1 MRKLIKNNHF
11 IITALIL
18 MITLISFSGV
28 IIKNDSIFILTGDS
42 SEQYYQFLLGFYEK
56 VKSGNFSMFD
66 WSLGF
71 GANGFSLIYYNMFS
85 PFTYL
90 TLLLKKEWIQYAILY
105 LQILKLILIG
115 NFTCLWLSK
124 LSKNKNHVLIGSM
137 VLTFCGWCFF
147 YWHYDY
153 LNSFVFY
160 PLILYFIEKYLTE
173 NKKLGFI
180 ICVFLLTITNYY
192 FMYMF
197 VPFICLYTLFRY
209 LIIHDDN
216 KFKTVVIEALKFFGL
231 LILSM
236 LVGSFILLPS
246 INIIISS
253 TRISEE
259 EVSLLIPWKDMYKI
273 FTSMFTP
280 AFYRYEPN
288 YFIKQKQTL
297 YQGWGG
303 GASIYTSFSLLMFI
317 PTLFLF
323 KDKKKRNCLL
333 AFGLILLI
341 FMISPYFYKLFQG
354 TIDTRFFYMFT
365 IYMVMVMVEV
375 LDNYKKEY
383 FGCILT
389 SFMVMVFLICL
400 FVFISYKKYLIETN
414 LLKNEIAVEMI
425 LIVIAFITI
434 ILIKAKQTKL
444 LLIPII
450 LECLL
455 SNMMFVKYNPS
466 IDKET
471 IKGYGAAYGDVIDS
485 IKKNDNGFYRVLNT
499 NKTLPNCTY
508 VYDVPGIT
516 FYSSVY
522 NFNTQDVYD
531 YIYAGWRNMY
541 IPSRTFLYT
550 MAGAKYW
557 YQTYDNCIVP
567 FGYDKVDGQDYYKNR
582 YFVELGWVVK
592 DVNREYFNSLP
603 DYTRE
608 IAMRTYAS
616 IDESDNTSI
625 NIDEIQKLEKV
636 DALWYS
642 DGVSNQEYRFEEP
655 LNDCMLYS
663 IKSQI
668 EYMTIS
674 AYYENK
680 LVRDEF
686 YVNYYSM
693 EFVIKPDEYA
703 DQIFV
708 WYDDL
713 RNSGEEVGLYI
724 EKNISQK
731 AQETFEYR
739 SKNSFTNVVF
749 DGDYISGD
757 IKIDEDH
764 SLVFTQVPY
773 DKGWKVKVDGK
784 QIEYSKVNGGF
795 IGFYLDSG
803 NHTVE
808 FEYTIPMLIPGIV
821 VSLVSTLILVIY
833 VKKVYKNEKAN

>member
-1 MRKLIKNNHF
+1 MKKLIKNNHF

-28 IIKNDSIFILTGDS
+28 ILHNDSIFILYGDS
-42 SEQYYQFLLGFYEK
+42 SQQYYQFLLGFYEK

-455 SNMMFVKYNPS
+455 SNMMFVKYNEPMDKIS
-466 IDKET
+466 IQSYGPVNDEIIKT
-471 IKGYGAAYGDVIDS
+471 IKN
-485 IKKNDNGFYRVLNT
+485 KDNGFYRIIGAKNY
-499 NKTLPNCTY
+499 NDSY
-508 VYDVPGIT
+508 VNQSMGVS
-516 FYSSVY
+516 FYTS
-522 NFNTQDVYD
+522 VYD
-531 YIYAGWRNMY
+531 YEMDDFLKSIVDSWAINYDRSLN
-541 IPSRTFLYT
+541 TLYT
-550 MAGAKYW
+550 LAGAKYW
-557 YQTYDNCIVP
+557 YPND
-567 FGYDKVDGQDYYKNR
+567 GYFVAPIGYEKVEGQDYYQNK
-582 YFVELGWVVK
+582 YFVELGWVNNNVINDK
-592 DVNREYFNSLP
+592 AIDDVPYYYLSRVYRNYLTINDSDNYNYDLDDLEIIGFDYFGNKADFNLGYITSNSIFYLVNPNTTANYIDYYFNNELKRSESFWNYSLVIFSLSENQYVDRIIVGCDDNELLNQDMKLYVERNV
-603 DYTRE
+603 DYLEQEVYKKR
-608 IAMRTYAS
+608 
-616 IDESDNTSI
+616 
-625 NIDEIQKLEKV
+625 IQ
-636 DALWYS
+636 
-642 DGVSNQEYRFEEP
+642 
-655 LNDCMLYS
+655 
-663 IKSQI
+663 
-668 EYMTIS
+668 
-674 AYYENK
+674 
-680 LVRDEF
+680 
-686 YVNYYSM
+686 
-693 EFVIKPDEYA
+693 
-703 DQIFV
+703 
-708 WYDDL
+708 
-713 RNSGEEVGLYI
+713 
-724 EKNISQK
+724 
-731 AQETFEYR
+731 
-739 SKNSFTNVVF
+739 NSFTNVVF

-833 VKKVYKNEKAN
+833 VKKVIKS

>member
-1 MRKLIKNNHF
+1 MKKLIKNNHF

-28 IIKNDSIFILTGDS
+28 ILHNDSIFILYGDS
-42 SEQYYQFLLGFYEK
+42 SQQYYQFLLGFYEK

-71 GANGFSLIYYNMFS
+71 GANGFSLIYYSLFS

-455 SNMMFVKYNPS
+455 SNMMFVKYNEPMDKIS
-466 IDKET
+466 IQSYGPVNDEIIKT
-471 IKGYGAAYGDVIDS
+471 IKN
-485 IKKNDNGFYRVLNT
+485 KDNGFYRIIGAKNY
-499 NKTLPNCTY
+499 NDSY
-508 VYDVPGIT
+508 VNQSMGVS
-516 FYSSVY
+516 FYTS
-522 NFNTQDVYD
+522 VYD
-531 YIYAGWRNMY
+531 YEMDDFLKSIVDSWAINYDRSLN
-541 IPSRTFLYT
+541 TLYT
-550 MAGAKYW
+550 LAGAKYW
-557 YQTYDNCIVP
+557 YPND
-567 FGYDKVDGQDYYKNR
+567 GYFVAPIGYEKVEGQDYYQNK
-582 YFVELGWVVK
+582 YFVELGWVNNNVINDK
-592 DVNREYFNSLP
+592 AIDDVPYYYLSRVYRNYLTINDSDNYNYDLDDLEIIGFDYFGNKADFNLGYITSNSIFYLVNPNTTANYIDYYFNNELKRSESFWNYSLVIFSLSENQYVDRIIVGCDDNELLNQDMKLYVERNV
-603 DYTRE
+603 DYLEQEVYKKR
-608 IAMRTYAS
+608 
-616 IDESDNTSI
+616 
-625 NIDEIQKLEKV
+625 IQ
-636 DALWYS
+636 
-642 DGVSNQEYRFEEP
+642 
-655 LNDCMLYS
+655 
-663 IKSQI
+663 
-668 EYMTIS
+668 
-674 AYYENK
+674 
-680 LVRDEF
+680 
-686 YVNYYSM
+686 
-693 EFVIKPDEYA
+693 
-703 DQIFV
+703 
-708 WYDDL
+708 
-713 RNSGEEVGLYI
+713 
-724 EKNISQK
+724 
-731 AQETFEYR
+731 
-739 SKNSFTNVVF
+739 NSFTNVVF

-833 VKKVYKNEKAN
+833 VKKVIKS

>member
-1 MRKLIKNNHF
+1 MKKLIKNNHF

-18 MITLISFSGV
+18 IITLISFSGV
-28 IIKNDSIFILTGDS
+28 ILNNDSIFILYGDS

-180 ICVFLLTITNYY
+180 ICVFLLTVANYY
-192 FMYMF
+192 FMYML

-216 KFKTVVIEALKFFGL
+216 NFKTVLIEALKFFGL
-231 LILSM
+231 LMLSILIGAF
-236 LVGSFILLPS
+236 VLLPS
-246 INIIISS
+246 INIILQSS
-253 TRISEE
+253 RLSNEKL
-259 EVSLLIPWKDMYKI
+259 SLIIPWKDMYKI
-273 FTSMFTP
+273 ITSMFTP
-280 AFYRYEPN
+280 SFGRTDPN
-288 YFIKQKQTL
+288 HFIDVSNL
-297 YQGWGG
+297 VYQGWGG

-383 FGCILT
+383 FRYILVGFIGLILLT
-389 SFMVMVFLICL
+389 SFLI
-400 FVFISYKKYLIETN
+400 FFSYKKYLVN
-414 LLKNEIAVEMI
+414 YVLLKEQISVIFI
-425 LIVIAFITI
+425 LFGIT
-434 ILIKAKQTKL
+434 LVSFVLVLTKQTKL

-455 SNMMFVKYNPS
+455 SNMMFVKYNEP

-471 IKGYGAAYGDVIDS
+471 IKSYGTVNDEIVNT
-485 IKKNDNGFYRVLNT
+485 IKNNDDGFYRITGGDKSNSS
-499 NKTLPNCTY
+499 Y
-508 VYDVPGIT
+508 VNQSNGVG

-522 NFNTQDVYD
+522 NYEMREFLNL
-531 YIYAGWRNMY
+531 IEGSWS
-541 IPSRTFLYT
+541 IPYMKDKNSLYT
-550 MAGAKYW
+550 LAGAKYW
-557 YQTYDNCIVP
+557 YPTQYDSIPP
-567 FGYDKVDGQDYYKNR
+567 FGYEKVEGQDYYQNK
-582 YFVELGWVVK
+582 YYVELGWVNNKTINNNYLLTLPEYEKNRVIRDYVSIADSNNESYDINDLKYLDYEWIDYCVTYNFNEPLSDAIIYMIK
-592 DVNREYFNSLP
+592 D
-603 DYTRE
+603 
-608 IAMRTYAS
+608 S
-616 IDESDNTSI
+616 IPI
-625 NIDEIQKLEKV
+625 LNIDCFYQDYPV
-636 DALWYS
+636 F
-642 DGVSNQEYRFEEP
+642 NEYYWR
-655 LNDCMLYS
+655 YG
-663 IKSQI
+663 
-668 EYMTIS
+668 TIT
-674 AYYENK
+674 YTIPKGEMIDK
-680 LVRDEF
+680 I
-686 YVNYYSM
+686 
-693 EFVIKPDEYA
+693 VI
-703 DQIFV
+703 
-708 WYDDL
+708 WYDDVHQSNEEFRL
-713 RNSGEEVGLYI
+713 AIEEDLTSIEENSYKSRI
-724 EKNISQK
+724 Q
-731 AQETFEYR
+731 
-739 SKNSFTNVVF
+739 NSFSNVVF

-784 QIEYSKVNGGF
+784 QIDYSKVNGGF

-833 VKKVYKNEKAN
+833 VKKVIKS

>member
-11 IITALIL
+11 IITVLIL
-18 MITLISFSGV
+18 TITLISFSGV
-28 IIKNDSIFILTGDS
+28 ILNNDSIFVLYGDY

-71 GANGFSLIYYNMFS
+71 GANGFSLVYYNMLS

-90 TLLLKKEWIQYAILY
+90 TLLFKKEWIQYLVLY
-105 LQILKLILIG
+105 LQIFKLILLG

-124 LSKNKNHVLIGSM
+124 LSKNKNHVLIGSL

-160 PLILYFIEKYLTE
+160 PLILYFIEKYLKE
-173 NKKLGFI
+173 NKVLGFI
-180 ICVFLLTITNYY
+180 ICVSLLTITNYY

-209 LIIHDDN
+209 LIIRDDN
-216 KFKTVVIEALKFFGL
+216 NFKTVLIEALKFFGL
-231 LILSM
+231 LMLSILM
-236 LVGSFILLPS
+236 GAFVLLPS
-246 INIIISS
+246 INIILQSS
-253 TRISEE
+253 RLSNEKL
-259 EVSLLIPWKDMYKI
+259 SLIIPWKDMYKI
-273 FTSMFTP
+273 ITSMFTP
-280 AFYRYEPN
+280 SFGRTDPN
-288 YFIKQKQTL
+288 HFIDVSNL
-297 YQGWGG
+297 VYQGWGG

-383 FGCILT
+383 FRYILLGFIGLILLT
-389 SFMVMVFLICL
+389 SFLI
-400 FVFISYKKYLIETN
+400 FFSYKKYLVN
-414 LLKNEIAVEMI
+414 YVLLKEQLSVIAV
-425 LIVIAFITI
+425 LLGIALVSFVLVLT
-434 ILIKAKQTKL
+434 KQTKL

-455 SNMMFVKYNPS
+455 SNMMFVKYNEP

-471 IKGYGAAYGDVIDS
+471 IKSYGTVNDEIVNT
-485 IKKNDNGFYRVLNT
+485 IKNNDDGFYRITGGDKSNSS
-499 NKTLPNCTY
+499 Y
-508 VYDVPGIT
+508 VNQSNGVG

-522 NFNTQDVYD
+522 NYEMREFLNL
-531 YIYAGWRNMY
+531 IEGSWS
-541 IPSRTFLYT
+541 IPYMKDKNSLYT
-550 MAGAKYW
+550 LAGAKYW
-557 YQTYDNCIVP
+557 YPTQYDSIPP
-567 FGYDKVDGQDYYKNR
+567 FGYEKVEGQDYYQNK
-582 YFVELGWVVK
+582 YYVELGWVNNNLVT
-592 DVNREYFNSLP
+592 DEYFNSL
-603 DYTRE
+603 DYMKAFRGILEYILTP
-608 IAMRTYAS
+608 
-616 IDESDNTSI
+616 ESDNALPNKEDGLKIAVEADVSSKIYYELDEVANDTIFYISVPSFGLPYISVNLFMGDELIESLTYSNLKTRVLQVNTGEHYVDRIII
-625 NIDEIQKLEKV
+625 NYNFFENNSESVSLFYQKNPGKLE
-636 DALWYS
+636 
-642 DGVSNQEYRFEEP
+642 EE
-655 LNDCMLYS
+655 L
-663 IKSQI
+663 
-668 EYMTIS
+668 
-674 AYYENK
+674 
-680 LVRDEF
+680 
-686 YVNYYSM
+686 
-693 EFVIKPDEYA
+693 
-703 DQIFV
+703 
-708 WYDDL
+708 
-713 RNSGEEVGLYI
+713 
-724 EKNISQK
+724 
-731 AQETFEYR
+731 YR
-739 SKNSFTNVVF
+739 SRIQNSFTNVVF

-757 IKIDEDH
+757 IKIDKDH

-784 QIEYSKVNGGF
+784 QIDYSKVNGGF

>member
-1 MRKLIKNNHF
+1 MKKLIKNNHF

-28 IIKNDSIFILTGDS
+28 ILNNDSIFVLYGDY

-71 GANGFSLIYYNMFS
+71 GANGFSLVYYNMFS

-90 TLLLKKEWIQYAILY
+90 TLLFKKEWIQYLVLY
-105 LQILKLILIG
+105 LQIFKLILLG

-137 VLTFCGWCFF
+137 VLTFCGWVFAYIHF
-147 YWHYDY
+147 DY

-180 ICVFLLTITNYY
+180 ICVFLLTVTNYY

-216 KFKTVVIEALKFFGL
+216 KFKIVLIEALKFFGL
-231 LILSM
+231 LMLSILM
-236 LVGSFILLPS
+236 GAFVLFPS
-246 INIIISS
+246 INIILQSS
-253 TRISEE
+253 RLSNEKL
-259 EVSLLIPWKDMYKI
+259 SLIIPWKDMYKI
-273 FTSMFTP
+273 LTSMFTP
-280 AFYRYEPN
+280 SFGRTDPN
-288 YFIKQKQTL
+288 HFIDVSNL
-297 YQGWGG
+297 VYQGWGG

-333 AFGLILLI
+333 VFGLILLI
-341 FMISPYFYKLFQG
+341 FMISPYFYKLLQG

-383 FGCILT
+383 YKYLLITFIAIILLVI
-389 SFMVMVFLICL
+389 F
-400 FVFISYKKYLIETN
+400 FVYFSYKKNLTQFDYLTQQTYVQ
-414 LLKNEIAVEMI
+414 LI
-425 LIVIAFITI
+425 LIGILLLSL
-434 ILIKAKQTKL
+434 ILIKTKQTKL

-455 SNMMFVKYNPS
+455 SNMMFVKYNEP

-471 IKGYGAAYGDVIDS
+471 IKSYGTVNDEIVNT
-485 IKKNDNGFYRVLNT
+485 IKNNDDGFYRIIGGDT
-499 NKTLPNCTY
+499 PNSFY
-508 VYDVPGIT
+508 ENQSRGIS

-522 NFNTQDVYD
+522 NYYQSEFISLIENSWKVD
-531 YIYAGWRNMY
+531 YYKNKN
-541 IPSRTFLYT
+541 SLYT
-550 MAGAKYW
+550 LAGAKYW
-557 YQTYDNCIVP
+557 YPSQNDSIPP
-567 FGYDKVDGQDYYKNR
+567 FGYEKVEGQDYYQNK
-582 YFVELGWVVK
+582 YYVELGWVNNNLVT
-592 DVNREYFNSLP
+592 DEYFNSL
-603 DYTRE
+603 DYMKAFRGILKYVLTP
-608 IAMRTYAS
+608 
-616 IDESDNTSI
+616 ESDNTLPNKEDGLKIVVEADVSGKI
-625 NIDEIQKLEKV
+625 YYELDEVANDTIFYISVPSFGLPYISVNLFMGDELIESLTYSNLKTRVLQVNTDEHYVDRIIIDYNFFENNSESVSLFYQKNSGKLE
-636 DALWYS
+636 
-642 DGVSNQEYRFEEP
+642 EE
-655 LNDCMLYS
+655 L
-663 IKSQI
+663 
-668 EYMTIS
+668 
-674 AYYENK
+674 
-680 LVRDEF
+680 
-686 YVNYYSM
+686 
-693 EFVIKPDEYA
+693 
-703 DQIFV
+703 
-708 WYDDL
+708 
-713 RNSGEEVGLYI
+713 
-724 EKNISQK
+724 
-731 AQETFEYR
+731 YR
-739 SKNSFTNVVF
+739 SRIKNSFTNVVF

-821 VSLVSTLILVIY
+821 MSLVSTLILVIY
-833 VKKVYKNEKAN
+833 VKKVCKNEKVN

>member
-1 MRKLIKNNHF
+1 MKKLIKNNHF

-18 MITLISFSGV
+18 MITLVSFSGV
-28 IIKNDSIFILTGDS
+28 ILNNDSIFVLYGDY

-71 GANGFSLIYYNMFS
+71 GANGFSLVYYNMFS

-90 TLLLKKEWIQYAILY
+90 TLLFKKEWIQYLVLY
-105 LQILKLILIG
+105 LQIFKLILLG

-216 KFKTVVIEALKFFGL
+216 KFKTVLIETLKFFGL
-231 LILSM
+231 LMLSILM
-236 LVGSFILLPS
+236 GAFVLLPS
-246 INIIISS
+246 INIILQSS
-253 TRISEE
+253 RFSNEKL
-259 EVSLLIPWKDMYKI
+259 SLIIPWKDMYKI
-273 FTSMFTP
+273 LTSMFTP
-280 AFYRYEPN
+280 SFGRTDPN
-288 YFIKQKQTL
+288 HFIDVSNL
-297 YQGWGG
+297 AYQGWGG

-333 AFGLILLI
+333 VFGLILLI

-383 FGCILT
+383 FKYILI
-389 SFMVMVFLICL
+389 SFIAIILLAIF
-400 FVFISYKKYLIETN
+400 FAYFSYKKNLTQFDYLTQQTYVQ
-414 LLKNEIAVEMI
+414 LI
-425 LIVIAFITI
+425 LIGILFLSL
-434 ILIKAKQTKL
+434 ILIKTKQTKL

-455 SNMMFVKYNPS
+455 SNMMFVKYNEP

-471 IKGYGAAYGDVIDS
+471 IKSYGTVNDEIVNT
-485 IKKNDNGFYRVLNT
+485 IKNNDDGFYRIIGGDT
-499 NKTLPNCTY
+499 PNSFY
-508 VYDVPGIT
+508 ENQSRGIS

-522 NFNTQDVYD
+522 NYYQSEFISLIENSWKVD
-531 YIYAGWRNMY
+531 YYKNKN
-541 IPSRTFLYT
+541 SLYT
-550 MAGAKYW
+550 LAGAKYW
-557 YQTYDNCIVP
+557 YPSQNDSIPP
-567 FGYDKVDGQDYYKNR
+567 FGYEKVEGQDYYQNK
-582 YFVELGWVVK
+582 YYVELGWVNNKTINNDYLLTLPEYEKIRVIRDYVSIADSNHESYDINDLKYLDYEWIDYCVTYNFNEPLSDAIIYMIK
-592 DVNREYFNSLP
+592 D
-603 DYTRE
+603 
-608 IAMRTYAS
+608 S
-616 IDESDNTSI
+616 IPI
-625 NIDEIQKLEKV
+625 LNIDCF
-636 DALWYS
+636 Y
-642 DGVSNQEYRFEEP
+642 QEYPVFNEYYWRYGTITYT
-655 LNDCMLYS
+655 MLDGE
-663 IKSQI
+663 QI
-668 EYMTIS
+668 DKI
-674 AYYENK
+674 
-680 LVRDEF
+680 
-686 YVNYYSM
+686 
-693 EFVIKPDEYA
+693 VI
-703 DQIFV
+703 
-708 WYDDL
+708 WYDDVHHSEEEFKL
-713 RNSGEEVGLYI
+713 AIEENLTSIEENSYSSRI
-724 EKNISQK
+724 QS
-731 AQETFEYR
+731 
-739 SKNSFTNVVF
+739 SFTNVVF

-773 DKGWKVKVDGK
+773 DNGWKVKVDGK

-803 NHTVE
+803 NHAVE

-833 VKKVYKNEKAN
+833 VKKVIKS

>member
-11 IITALIL
+11 IITVLIL
-18 MITLISFSGV
+18 TITLISFSGV
-28 IIKNDSIFILTGDS
+28 ILNNDSIFILYGDS

-71 GANGFSLIYYNMFS
+71 GANGFSLVYYNMFS

-90 TLLLKKEWIQYAILY
+90 TLLFKKEWIQYLVLY
-105 LQILKLILIG
+105 LQIFKLILLG

-124 LSKNKNHVLIGSM
+124 LSKNKNHVLIGSL

-160 PLILYFIEKYLTE
+160 PLILYFIEKYLKE
-173 NKKLGFI
+173 NKVLGFI
-180 ICVFLLTITNYY
+180 ICVSLLTITNYY

-209 LIIHDDN
+209 LIIRDDN
-216 KFKTVVIEALKFFGL
+216 NFKTVLIEALKFFGL
-231 LILSM
+231 LMLSILM
-236 LVGSFILLPS
+236 GAFVLLPS
-246 INIIISS
+246 INIILQSS
-253 TRISEE
+253 RLSNEKL
-259 EVSLLIPWKDMYKI
+259 SLIIPWKDMYKI
-273 FTSMFTP
+273 LTSMFTP
-280 AFYRYEPN
+280 SFYIDEYN
-288 YFIKQKQTL
+288 YYIFKDQTF

-333 AFGLILLI
+333 MFGLILLI

-365 IYMVMVMVEV
+365 IYMIMVMVEV

-383 FGCILT
+383 YKYLLITFIAIILLVI
-389 SFMVMVFLICL
+389 F
-400 FVFISYKKYLIETN
+400 FVYFSYKKNLTKFDYLTQQTYVQ
-414 LLKNEIAVEMI
+414 LI
-425 LIVIAFITI
+425 LIGILFLSL
-434 ILIKAKQTKL
+434 ILIKTKQTKL

-455 SNMMFVKYNPS
+455 SNMMFVKYNEP

-471 IKGYGAAYGDVIDS
+471 IKSYGTVNDEIVNT
-485 IKKNDNGFYRVLNT
+485 IKNNDDGFYRIT
-499 NKTLPNCTY
+499 GGDTPNCFFENQSK
-508 VYDVPGIT
+508 GIS

-522 NFNTQDVYD
+522 NYYQIEFLSLIENSWKVD
-531 YIYAGWRNMY
+531 YYKNKN
-541 IPSRTFLYT
+541 SLYT
-550 MAGAKYW
+550 LAGAKYW
-557 YQTYDNCIVP
+557 YPTQYDSIPP
-567 FGYDKVDGQDYYKNR
+567 FGYEKVEGQDYYQNK
-582 YFVELGWVVK
+582 YYVELGWVNNNLVT
-592 DVNREYFNSLP
+592 DEYFNSL
-603 DYTRE
+603 DYMKAFRGILEYILTP
-608 IAMRTYAS
+608 
-616 IDESDNTSI
+616 ESDNALPNKEDGLKIAVEADVSGKIYYELDEVANDTIFYISVPSFGLPYISVNLFMGDELIESLTYSNLKTRVLQVNTGEHYVDRIII
-625 NIDEIQKLEKV
+625 NYNFFENNSESVSLFYQKNPGKLE
-636 DALWYS
+636 
-642 DGVSNQEYRFEEP
+642 EE
-655 LNDCMLYS
+655 L
-663 IKSQI
+663 
-668 EYMTIS
+668 
-674 AYYENK
+674 
-680 LVRDEF
+680 
-686 YVNYYSM
+686 
-693 EFVIKPDEYA
+693 
-703 DQIFV
+703 
-708 WYDDL
+708 
-713 RNSGEEVGLYI
+713 
-724 EKNISQK
+724 
-731 AQETFEYR
+731 YR
-739 SKNSFTNVVF
+739 SRIQNSFTNVVF

-784 QIEYSKVNGGF
+784 QIDYSKVNGGF